1 MQFLQQILIGKSF
14 IRTVEKFTMAWCMG
28 DEVGHAA
35 RIGQIAA
42 ALAGNAHLFADDIIF
57 FK

>member
-1 MQFLQQILIGKSF
+1 
-14 IRTVEKFTMAWCMG
+14 MAWCMG